1 MRSSDWR
8 SDLCSS
14 DLRCTVSYQL
24 AQSRED
30 GCEGHEATRRFQSKS
45 RISYA
50 GWGGRIRTGACRYQ
64 KPVPY
69 RLATP
74 QHVRPSRIEEASLYS
89 SRACGKGLF
98 CSFPA
103 ENISW
108 IDRSPDRYNLSAI
121 AGSGHRLRNSRGQP
135 TAQG

>member
-1 MRSSDWR
+1 MAANAMKRI
-8 SDLCSS
+8 
-14 DLRCTVSYQL
+14 
-24 AQSRED
+24 
-30 GCEGHEATRRFQSKS
+30 RRFHSKS

-50 GWGGRIRTGACRYQ
+50 GWGGRIRTCACRYQ

-108 IDRSPDRYNLSAI
+108 IDSSPDRYNLSAI
-121 AGSGHRLRNSRGQP
+121 AGSGHRLRNFREIGRAHVGNQVTNAHTVCRP
-135 TAQG
+135 QIEQKNNK